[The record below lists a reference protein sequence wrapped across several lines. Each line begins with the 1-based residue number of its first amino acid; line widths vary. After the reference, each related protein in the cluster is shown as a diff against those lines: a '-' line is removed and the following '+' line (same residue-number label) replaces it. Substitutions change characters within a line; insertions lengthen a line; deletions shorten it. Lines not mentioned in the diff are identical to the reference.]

1 MLQDG
6 VLGPRLLCLYFDI
19 RSGSFQQDITSVV
32 LGVIYC
38 ANIHFYF
45 HIFDHIHQIYQF
57 NNLSVLAILGTT
69 AAESLD
75 TVFANIRISLIFQHL
90 SLSLRMSVI
99 TRMIH
104 YGTHIS
110 IIKVSFRFSS

>member
-32 LGVIYC
+32 LGVIYYV
-38 ANIHFYF
+38 NIHLYF
-45 HIFDHIHQIYQF
+45 HIFDHIHQIYRF

-90 SLSLRMSVI
+90 SLSLRM
-99 TRMIH
+99 IH
-104 YGTHIS
+104 YGTHIN